1 MKSHVEEDVLQCT
14 RTAAALRDQLCY
26 MVPYRGRRI
35 GCWTVPATIDE
46 TSTASF
52 LCLSPISPLS
62 TFPPPPPPPPLFVLL
77 LLSPQVRPPALQST
91 ASQEVHKRTTKTVL
105 CWRKDST
112 VLDH

>member
-62 TFPPPPPPPPLFVLL
+62 TFPPPPPPPPPP
-77 LLSPQVRPPALQST
+77 SPLRPSSSFPPGKTSCTPVYSITGST
-91 ASQEVHKRTTKTVL
+91 
-105 CWRKDST
+105 
-112 VLDH
+112 